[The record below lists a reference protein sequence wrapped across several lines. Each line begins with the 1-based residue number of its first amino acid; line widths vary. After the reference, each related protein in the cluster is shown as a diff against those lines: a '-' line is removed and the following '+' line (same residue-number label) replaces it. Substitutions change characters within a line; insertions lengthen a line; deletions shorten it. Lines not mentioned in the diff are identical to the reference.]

1 MIYVFSFFFSVGR
14 VRCAFA
20 FVPDF
25 PASRWHENK
34 EIKARERASVDRL
47 PTRWFSLVCACGE
60 IALYQNV
67 SN

>member
-1 MIYVFSFFFSVGR
+1 MIYVFFFFFLLDVCGALSLLCRTSQLRVGM
-14 VRCAFA
+14 
-20 FVPDF
+20 
-25 PASRWHENK
+25 K
-34 EIKARERASVDRL
+34 TKIKARERASVDRL